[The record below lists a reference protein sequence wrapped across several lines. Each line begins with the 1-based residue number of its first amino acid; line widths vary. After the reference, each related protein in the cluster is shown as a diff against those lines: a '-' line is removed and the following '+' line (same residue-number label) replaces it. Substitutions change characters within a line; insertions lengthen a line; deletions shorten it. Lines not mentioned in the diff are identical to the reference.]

1 MCFVGTLETL
11 LTILDGQK
19 LTAGYLTPAGSGTA
33 LETVIALRKQFDPY
47 TLLQNPLARPVPLFT
62 PAAVRSLGV
71 VGQTGIFL
79 DGVDGNLDLSKT
91 PQPAYI
97 FSP

>member
-1 MCFVGTLETL
+1 VLV
-11 LTILDGQK
+11 ILKDQK
-19 LTAGYLTPAGSGTA
+19 LTAGYLTPAPSGTA
-33 LETVIALRKQFDPY
+33 HDTLRALRQQFDPY
-47 TLLQNPLARPVPLFT
+47 TLLGNPIARPALLFT

-79 DGVDGNLDLSKT
+79 DRVDGNLDLSNN